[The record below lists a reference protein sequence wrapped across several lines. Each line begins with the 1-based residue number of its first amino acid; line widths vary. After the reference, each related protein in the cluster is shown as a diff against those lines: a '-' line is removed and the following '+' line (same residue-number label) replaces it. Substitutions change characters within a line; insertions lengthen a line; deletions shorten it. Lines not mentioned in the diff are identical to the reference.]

1 MAYFCECDEYLAE
14 PDMCT
19 ECCCACADCTVREL
33 VDTESTVLSLAGGG
47 TTVGRATAQTIEL
60 VEL

>member
-1 MAYFCECDEYLAE
+1 
-14 PDMCT
+14 MCT
-19 ECCCACADCTVREL
+19 ECCCACAECTVRDTEL

-47 TTVGRATAQTIEL
+47 TTVGRATALTIEL

>member
-1 MAYFCECDEYLAE
+1 MYSVYLAGL
-14 PDMCT
+14 DTWT
-19 ECCCACADCTVREL
+19 EFGACALCTVRDTEL

-47 TTVGRATAQTIEL
+47 NTVGLATAQTIEL

>member
-1 MAYFCECDEYLAE
+1 MAWPSSILYLAG
-14 PDMCT
+14 PDK
-19 ECCCACADCTVREL
+19 CACALCTEL
-33 VDTESTVLSLAGGG
+33 DTESTVLSLAGGD

>member
-1 MAYFCECDEYLAE
+1 
-14 PDMCT
+14 MCT
-19 ECCCACADCTVREL
+19 ECCCACAHCTVRETEL

-47 TTVGRATAQTIEL
+47 TTVGRATALTIEL